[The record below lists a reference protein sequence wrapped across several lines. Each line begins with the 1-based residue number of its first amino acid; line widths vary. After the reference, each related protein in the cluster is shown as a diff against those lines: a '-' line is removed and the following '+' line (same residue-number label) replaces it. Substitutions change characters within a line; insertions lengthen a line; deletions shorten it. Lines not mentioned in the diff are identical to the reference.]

1 ITQSA
6 HRVPLRPRTMDRIW
20 TRKANLS
27 HQLAALDAKLD
38 RVRLDLDLLRNAN
51 FNQQLAALDAK
62 LERMWHDLDFVR
74 THLSS
79 YLGDGVALTYLVDAT
94 PIYINSDD
102 CGGPSNLLDGGR
114 YEEQN
119 LEVLLSFVK

>member
-1 ITQSA
+1 
-6 HRVPLRPRTMDRIW
+6 MDRIW

-38 RVRLDLDLLRNAN
+38 RVRLDLDLLRN
-51 FNQQLAALDAK
+51 DS
-62 LERMWHDLDFVR
+62 DFVR

-102 CGGPSNLLDGGR
+102 CGGPSNLLNGGR

-119 LEVLLSFVK
+119 LEVLLSFVKPDTVFVDIGANIGFFTLQVGRR